1 MVWHDGIEISG
12 HLQLKW
18 KLKKWKKATSN
29 ISFMQKVRF
38 DNHVNLAVLLLY
50 RVATLLALAGN
61 TSRSGLRATSFR
73 PWWRLLVRK
82 LWVSLFVRCL
92 IKVTLPE
99 KSNNWFFSYYR
110 RRRRGNFGNQCCL
123 HAINAYAINM

>member
-29 ISFMQKVRF
+29 ISFMKKVRF

-61 TSRSGLRATSFR
+61 TSRSGQSYFLPAMMKIASEKIVSF
-73 PWWRLLVRK
+73 
-82 LWVSLFVRCL
+82 LFVRCL
-92 IKVTLPE
+92 IKVTPPE

-123 HAINAYAINM
+123 HAIIVYAINM